1 MTPALRARV
10 LKVLRFDGACDA
22 EGCGGGF
29 AAVFK
34 PPSTGRRCRRR
45 AEDRGVSSFP
55 IVSGL
60 SSGLRPGAVK
70 KYRNDTAASPPHC
83 HFDGRR
89 SAGNRIASYWAG

>member
-70 KYRNDTAASPPHC
+70 KYRNDTVATPPHC